1 MTEFIG
7 ARISLISK
15 SDIRYVGTLHEINS
29 ETSTVALENVSSFG
43 TESRKTDPKEVIP
56 PSDSV
61 YEYIVFR
68 GSDVKDLR
76 IEETPAAR
84 ENIPP
89 QVPNDPAILG
99 SGTRP
104 PPQAQPSQQRQQQG
118 PQQPGPAPP
127 GVPAFG
133 HHPQYPPA
141 FYPPGPPGGWGRGGP
156 PGPAGFPPMPY
167 GPPPPGWFPGPGQGF
182 PPGPFPGYGGFPPGQ
197 QGYPPQQQGQPSKP
211 APIGPGAHK
220 QPTPPAA
227 QTTEKQPEPKSLA
240 QPAAEMAAGS
250 VTKVP
255 TPPVA
260 SKPSPS
266 EIQAAVSQQPSTSN
280 IAATAPAKP
289 APTGPKIPG
298 RVQPVIPLQSP
309 AANKSPPRMQQGNV
323 VPAAKPAD
331 DNAARIMAATQAAT
345 AAVAAAMA
353 KLPPAG
359 QTQTNGSA
367 VDNLTR
373 KVNEMRTTDPIR
385 APRHPGGAGFVQ
397 TRGRGGRGGGQSRAA
412 PTKDVPTSDFD
423 FESSNA
429 KFSKED
435 LVKEAIAGSP
445 IGENPPDATSPTE
458 SAVQTSGYNK
468 STSFFDNISSEAKE
482 RMEGGGNRPGGR
494 EWRGEEQKKNL
505 ETFGQGSVDNGY
517 RGGYRG
523 RGRGRGGYRGRGYSG
538 NGQPGRGRGGYRG
551 RGDAQTTVQ

>member
-1 MTEFIG
+1 M
-7 ARISLISK
+7 LINFYK
-15 SDIRYVGTLHEINS
+15 
-29 ETSTVALENVSSFG
+29 
-43 TESRKTDPKEVIP
+43 
-56 PSDSV
+56 
-61 YEYIVFR
+61 
-68 GSDVKDLR
+68 
-76 IEETPAAR
+76 
-84 ENIPP
+84 
-89 QVPNDPAILG
+89 Q

-156 PGPAGFPPMPY
+156 PGPGGFPPMPY

-227 QTTEKQPEPKSLA
+227 QTGEKQPEPKSLA

>member
-1 MTEFIG
+1 
-7 ARISLISK
+7 
-15 SDIRYVGTLHEINS
+15 
-29 ETSTVALENVSSFG
+29 
-43 TESRKTDPKEVIP
+43 
-56 PSDSV
+56 
-61 YEYIVFR
+61 
-68 GSDVKDLR
+68 
-76 IEETPAAR
+76 
-84 ENIPP
+84 
-89 QVPNDPAILG
+89 
-99 SGTRP
+99 
-104 PPQAQPSQQRQQQG
+104 
-118 PQQPGPAPP
+118 
-127 GVPAFG
+127 
-133 HHPQYPPA
+133 
-141 FYPPGPPGGWGRGGP
+141 
-156 PGPAGFPPMPY
+156 
-167 GPPPPGWFPGPGQGF
+167 
-182 PPGPFPGYGGFPPGQ
+182 
-197 QGYPPQQQGQPSKP
+197 
-211 APIGPGAHK
+211 
-220 QPTPPAA
+220 
-227 QTTEKQPEPKSLA
+227 
-240 QPAAEMAAGS
+240 MAAAS
-250 VTKVP
+250 VKVP

-266 EIQAAVSQQPSTSN
+266 EIQAAVSQQPSASN
-280 IAATAPAKP
+280 VAATAPAKT
-289 APTGPKIPG
+289 APTGPKIAG

-309 AANKSPPRMQQGNV
+309 AANKSPPRIQPGNV
-323 VPAAKPAD
+323 VPATKPVD
-331 DNAARIMAATQAAT
+331 DTAARIAAATQAAT

-359 QTQTNGSA
+359 QTQSNGNA

-373 KVNEMRTTDPIR
+373 KVNEMRTTESIR
-385 APRHPGGAGFVQ
+385 APRHPGGAGFAQ

-412 PTKDVPTSDFD
+412 PTKDVPTTDFD

-445 IGENPPDATSPTE
+445 IGETPPDATSPTE

-482 RMEGGGNRPGGR
+482 RLEGGGNRPGGR